1 MDLLQR
7 LASELRTL
15 NAQLLIA
22 RRQACTIQALTSSAN
37 AAALDEAISEQ
48 PEKDLGQMFSQI
60 FETAADSV
68 ERIDS
73 AWDLVFDL
81 SESMDT
87 RIAKANLTEPA
98 RKLAFDLYVATN
110 NTLSVDQALIEVDD
124 ETVNWFMREY
134 GATGENETIDRL
146 MREKGMTLFHLAVS
160 GDLLGKMK
168 LRKRLGLPDDYHHP
182 FLW

>member
-7 LASELRTL
+7 LAGELRTL

-22 RRQACTIQALTSSAN
+22 RRQASTIQTLTSSAN
-37 AAALDEAISEQ
+37 ADTLNDAISEQ
-48 PEKDLGQMFSQI
+48 PEKGLDQVFSQI

-73 AWDLVFDL
+73 AWDLAFDL
-81 SESMDT
+81 SESIDT
-87 RIAKANLTEPA
+87 RIAKADLTDPA
-98 RKLAFDLYVATN
+98 RKLAFDLYVATS
-110 NTLSVDQALIEVDD
+110 TLSVDQALLEVDD
-124 ETVNWFMREY
+124 EAVNWFMREY
-134 GATGENETIDRL
+134 GATGENETIDH
-146 MREKGMTLFHLAVS
+146 MMKEKGMPLFHRAVS
-160 GDLLGKMK
+160 GDLLGKMT